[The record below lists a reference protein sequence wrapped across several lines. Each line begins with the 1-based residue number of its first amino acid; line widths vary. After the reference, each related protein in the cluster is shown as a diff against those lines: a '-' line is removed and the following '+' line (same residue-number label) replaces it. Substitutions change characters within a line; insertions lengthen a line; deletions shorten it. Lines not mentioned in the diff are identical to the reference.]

1 MSIKKIFSLLIGVT
15 ALFAVVAQF
24 YLMFDITT
32 VSTAETTI
40 RFFSYFTILTNSLV
54 ATCFLWMFFRLNR
67 LDSERTLH
75 IPSYYTAITVYIL
88 VVGLIYQII
97 LRPLWKP
104 ERFNKIVDELL
115 HTVVPLCTFIFWMLY
130 GRTKTIP
137 YSSIPTW
144 LLYPVIY
151 LIYIIIRGYYSDFYP
166 YPFIDVTALG
176 HAKVAINAL
185 LVAAL
190 FSGLMVLLI
199 FINNSTVK
207 DADNNTQ
214 R

>member
-1 MSIKKIFSLLIGVT
+1 MSVKKTFSLLIGVT

-40 RFFSYFTILTNSLV
+40 RFFSYFTIMTNSLV
-54 ATCFLWMFFRLNR
+54 ATCFLWMFSRLNR
-67 LDSERTLH
+67 MDSERTLH

-88 VVGLIYQII
+88 VVGLIYQFI

-104 ERFNKIVDELL
+104 EGFNKIVDELL
-115 HTVVPLCTFIFWMLY
+115 HTIVPLFTIIFWMIY

-144 LLYPVIY
+144 LL
-151 LIYIIIRGYYSDFYP
+151 
-166 YPFIDVTALG
+166 
-176 HAKVAINAL
+176 
-185 LVAAL
+185 
-190 FSGLMVLLI
+190 
-199 FINNSTVK
+199 
-207 DADNNTQ
+207 
-214 R
+214 

>member
-1 MSIKKIFSLLIGVT
+1 MTVKKTLSLLIGVS

-24 YLMFDITT
+24 YLMFEITT

-54 ATCFLWMFFRLNR
+54 AISFLWMFSRLNR

-104 ERFNKIVDELL
+104 EGFNKIVDELL
-115 HTVVPLCTFIFWMLY
+115 HTVVPLCTFIFWLMY

-137 YSSIPTW
+137 YSSIPLW

-151 LIYIIIRGYYSDFYP
+151 LIYIIIRGYFSDFYP

-176 HAKVAINAL
+176 QAKVAINAL

-190 FSGLMVLLI
+190 FSGLMTLFI
-199 FINNSTVK
+199 FINNRTVK
-207 DADNNTQ
+207 DADKNTQ